1 MLKGAAGCR
10 RVPMLCFFAGQG
22 CGGSMK
28 KLFLRISEN
37 YFSPNRGRRTRRGS
51 YFSCIKYVWRPP
63 PEGVEGNPAGGCLN
77 EISQC
82 SVSGQGRGGSMKNLH
97 MKFPHVL
104 FFPTRAAEV
113 V

>member
-1 MLKGAAGCR
+1 
-10 RVPMLCFFAGQG
+10 MLCFFAGKG

-28 KLFLRISEN
+28 KLFLRNFEFFLKKS
-37 YFSPNRGRRTRRGS
+37 RRG
-51 YFSCIKYVWRPP
+51 Y
-63 PEGVEGNPAGGCLN
+63 LN

-82 SVSGQGRGGSMKNLH
+82 SASGQGRGGSMKNLH

>member
-28 KLFLRISEN
+28 KLFLRIFPQTEDAG
-37 YFSPNRGRRTRRGS
+37 RGGVFTSFVVNMSGGRPPG
-51 YFSCIKYVWRPP
+51 VWRVPRP
-63 PEGVEGNPAGGCLN
+63 VVGPAVLY

-97 MKFPHVL
+97 MKFPHAL
-104 FFPTRAAEV
+104 IFPARAAEV